1 MIPSH
6 AHAQFAFPLNMV
18 RGIFF
23 LTSSFLL
30 YRLFNKSLKHFY
42 MKQFYLLTTSI
53 NVLTVLLEENVME

>member
-1 MIPSH
+1 
-6 AHAQFAFPLNMV
+6 MV